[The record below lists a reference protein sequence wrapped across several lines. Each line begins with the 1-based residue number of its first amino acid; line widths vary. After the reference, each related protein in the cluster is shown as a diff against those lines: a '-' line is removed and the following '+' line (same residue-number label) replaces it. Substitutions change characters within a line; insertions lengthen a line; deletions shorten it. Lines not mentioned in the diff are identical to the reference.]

1 MIEESNSIIEES
13 STLAPPPPPEGVVS
27 YPDKP
32 HWGPIAGIG
41 AWLFSVAMVIVIP
54 LGGLLVWLGI
64 YIARGNPIP
73 ATPDEITAWSTTEV
87 AGLIQ
92 VLGNIPAHLIT
103 LAACWLIA
111 TNRGQIPFKVA
122 MGWKWEGYS
131 VAAKIVY
138 LISIIIGVFVFNA
151 LLSLVLPPPR
161 ETVFDKLLKISP
173 SVRISVA
180 IMAVVSAPIVEEV
193 VYRGILFAGLVK
205 KIGTVPTI
213 IVVTMLFAGVH
224 FPQYFESVQGLVG
237 LTFLSLV
244 ITTVR
249 AQTRSIY
256 PCVMI
261 HLIYNT
267 IGAIEIL
274 SLKG

>member
-1 MIEESNSIIEES
+1 MIEES
-13 STLAPPPPPEGVVS
+13 STWAPPPPPPEKVVS

-32 HWGPIAGIG
+32 HWGPLAAIGI
-41 AWLFSVAMVIVIP
+41 WLFSVAMVIIIP
-54 LGGLLVWLGI
+54 LAGLLVWLGI
-64 YIARGNPIP
+64 YVSRGNPIP
-73 ATPDEITAWSTTEV
+73 ATPEDITAWSTTEV

-103 LAACWLIA
+103 LGVCWLVA
-111 TNRGQIPFKVA
+111 TNRGQIPFKA
-122 MGWKWEGYS
+122 ALGWKWEGYS
-131 VAAKIVY
+131 AIAKVGYLLSVIV
-138 LISIIIGVFVFNA
+138 GVFAFTA

-193 VYRGILFAGLVK
+193 VYRGILFAGLLK
-205 KIGTVPTI
+205 KIGTVPAI
-213 IVVTMLFAGVH
+213 LVVTMLFAGVH
-224 FPQYFESVQGLVG
+224 FPQYLESVVGLVG

-249 AQTRSIY
+249 AQTKSIF

-261 HLIYNT
+261 HLLYNT

-274 SLKG
+274 SIRG